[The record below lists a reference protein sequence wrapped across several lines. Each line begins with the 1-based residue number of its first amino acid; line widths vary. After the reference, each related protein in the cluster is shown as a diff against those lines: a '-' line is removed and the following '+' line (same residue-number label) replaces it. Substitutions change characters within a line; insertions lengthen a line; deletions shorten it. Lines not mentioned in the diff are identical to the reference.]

1 MTTDE
6 NGKKWPETVEE
17 AAQLAEERARADKFF
32 ANKAKREGWAK
43 PIHNQGQSNKPKS
56 EQTSAERY
64 FEKKRNREG
73 WN

>member
-17 AAQLAEERARADKFF
+17 AAQLAQERARVDKFF
-32 ANKAKREGWAK
+32 ANKANREGWAQ
-43 PIHNQGQSNKPKS
+43 PIHNQGSKPKS

-64 FEKKRNREG
+64 FEKKKKREG